1 MLRPVRTGSASQS
14 KRKKVKALLL
24 YPHYPDTFWSFK
36 YALSFISKRAVHPP
50 LGLLTVAA
58 MLPREW
64 EKKLVDMNVANLKDQ
79 DLRWAD
85 YVFISAMAVQKK
97 SVKELISRCKDWGLK
112 VVAGGPL
119 FTAAP
124 EDFPEVDH
132 LVLNEAETTLPLFL
146 RDLDGDTAKHLYTSE
161 SFPNLE
167 KTPVPLWKLLEM
179 KRYVSMNIQYSRGCP
194 FRCEF
199 CDITTLFGHQ
209 ARTKSASQV
218 LNELETLY
226 SLGWRGGVFL
236 VDDNFIGNKKKLK
249 VEVLPAM
256 IDWMKKRKY
265 PFNFA
270 TEASIDL
277 ADDEEL
283 IKLMIRTGF
292 DNVFIGIETPDD
304 QALKE
309 CHKFQNTNRDLAN
322 SVERIQKF
330 GLHVRGGFIVG
341 FDSDS
346 PAIFERQIEFIQK
359 SKIVTAMVGML
370 NAPRGSRLYE
380 RLFKEGRLLKEATG
394 DNTDFST
401 NIIPKMGYE
410 KLAEGYRKI
419 VNSIYS
425 PRLYYERVREFLRE
439 YRPPEKRKIHFH
451 FKYLR
456 WHFFYLVA
464 PFKTLVLL
472 GLKDK
477 ARLYYW
483 KLLFW
488 SLFNRPQLLPL
499 AITYSIYGFHFRK
512 VFKLNFEIDLVK
524 REKGSRLEQSSLPP
538 ISV

>member
-1 MLRPVRTGSASQS
+1 M
-14 KRKKVKALLL
+14 KALLL
-24 YPHYPDTFWSFK
+24 YPNYPDTFWSFK

-58 MLPREW
+58 MLPEEW
-64 EKKLVDMNVANLKDQ
+64 EKKLIDMNVARLKDQ

-85 YVFISAMAVQKK
+85 YVFISAMAVQRN
-97 SVKELISRCKDWGLK
+97 SAKELISRCKEQGLQ

-124 EDFPEVDH
+124 EDFPEVDY
-132 LVLNEAETTLPLFL
+132 LVLNEAEATLPPFL
-146 RDLDGDTAKHLYTSE
+146 KDLEEGTAKHLYTSD

-167 KTPVPLWKLLEM
+167 KTPVPLWGLLEM

-209 ARTKSASQV
+209 ARTKGGGQI
-218 LNELETLY
+218 LNELEALY
-226 SLGWRGGVFL
+226 ALGWRGGVFL

-249 VEVLPAM
+249 AEILPAM
-256 IDWMKKRKY
+256 IDWMAKRKY
-265 PFNFA
+265 PFSFA

-283 IKLMIRTGF
+283 LTLMMQTGF
-292 DNVFIGIETPDD
+292 DNVFVGIETPDD

-309 CHKFQNTNRDLAN
+309 CHKFQNANRDLID
-322 SVERIQKF
+322 SVRKIQRF

-341 FDSDS
+341 FDNDS

-401 NIIPKMGYE
+401 NIIPRMGYE
-410 KLAEGYRKI
+410 KLAAGYRKI
-419 VNSIYS
+419 VGGIYS
-425 PRLYYERVREFLRE
+425 PRMYYERVREFLRE
-439 YRPPEKRKIHFH
+439 YRPPQKRKIHFH
-451 FKYLR
+451 IKYLR
-456 WHFFYLVA
+456 WHFFYLIA
-464 PFKTLVLL
+464 PLKTVVLL
-472 GLKDK
+472 GLKDR

-488 SLFNRPQLLPL
+488 SLFNRPKLLPL
-499 AITYSIYGFHFRK
+499 AITYSIYGYHFRK
-512 VFKLNFEIDLVK
+512 IFKLNFKSDPIR
-524 REKGSRLEQSSLPP
+524 REQEGGLEPGSLPP